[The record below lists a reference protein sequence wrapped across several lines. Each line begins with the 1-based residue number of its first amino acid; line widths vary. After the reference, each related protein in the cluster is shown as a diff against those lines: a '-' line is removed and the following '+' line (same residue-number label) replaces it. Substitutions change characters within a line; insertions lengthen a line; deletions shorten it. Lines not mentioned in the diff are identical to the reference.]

1 MNPRWCAFVIGIIF
15 CGWFTPG
22 AGAGEPAATLS
33 SPTQSLSREI
43 LLTFPDRSLQ
53 RTPNAAPGRYLHRS
67 DNYQSSTWSRAVAA
81 DIARDY
87 SLAPVV
93 EWPIR
98 SLGVRCVVYRVEE
111 TQSIDEVIRR
121 LQLDDRVE
129 AVQRMNTF
137 HTLAGSSDPY
147 RPLQTSFD
155 AMQVEVIHHWTTG
168 RDVKVA
174 IIDTGVDAEHPDLA
188 GQIVEQ
194 VDLTDSRGEF
204 NDDIHG
210 TAVAG
215 IIGAISD
222 NGLGIVG
229 IAPDVRLMA
238 LRACWPERPGAIA
251 AVCNS
256 LTVAKAL
263 DTAIALRP
271 QILNLSLTG
280 PPDPLVG
287 ALLRTALSGG
297 LIIVAAEPVGG
308 AGQPDFL
315 DGLEDVVRVG
325 SEAGQVNPVTARSA
339 PRVVLAPGDDV
350 LTTFP
355 RGTYNFAS
363 GSSFA
368 AANVSGV
375 IALLVELQPGLSS
388 GQVRDLLLAGARRA
402 ATGDAD
408 QLPNGLDLCRTI
420 QRIRSGISC
429 IEGDLSSLVLADKE
443 PVPFGH

>member
-1 MNPRWCAFVIGIIF
+1 MNSRGFAFVVGVIL
-15 CGWFTPG
+15 CAWFPPG
-22 AGAGEPAATLS
+22 AGAGHPTATLS
-33 SPTQSLSREI
+33 SPAQSLSREI

-67 DNYQSSTWSRAVAA
+67 GNYQSTTWSRAIAA

-98 SLGVRCVVYRVEE
+98 SLGVHCVVYRVEE
-111 TQSIDEVIRR
+111 AQSIDEVIRR

-137 HTLAGSSDPY
+137 HTLAGSPDPY
-147 RPLQTSFD
+147 RPLQTSLD
-155 AMQVEVIHHWTTG
+155 AMQVDAIHRWTTG
-168 RDVKVA
+168 RDVEVA
-174 IIDTGVDAEHPDLA
+174 IIDTGVDTEHPDLA
-188 GQIVEQ
+188 GQIAEQ
-194 VDLTDSRGEF
+194 IDFTDSPTEF
-204 NDDIHG
+204 SDDIHG

-229 IAPDVRLMA
+229 IAPGARLIA
-238 LRACWPERPGAIA
+238 LRACWPEQPGAIA

-256 LTVAKAL
+256 VTVAKAL
-263 DTAIALRP
+263 DTAIALQPR
-271 QILNLSLTG
+271 ILNLSLTG

-287 ALLRTALSGG
+287 ALLRAALSDG

-315 DGLEDVVRVG
+315 EGLEDVVRVG
-325 SEAGQVNPVTARSA
+325 SEAGQADPVTARAA
-339 PRVVLAPGDDV
+339 PPVLLAPGDDL

-375 IALLVELQPGLSS
+375 VALLVELQPGLSS
-388 GQVRDLLLAGARRA
+388 GQVRDLLLAGARPA
-402 ATGDAD
+402 AIGDAD
-408 QLPNGLDLCRTI
+408 QLPNDLDLCRTV

-429 IEGDLSSLVLADKE
+429 VEGDLSSLVFAGEE
-443 PVPFGH
+443 PLSFGF

>member
-1 MNPRWCAFVIGIIF
+1 MKPRWCAFIIGIIF
-15 CGWFTPG
+15 YSWFTPD
-22 AGAGEPAATLS
+22 AGAGQPVATLS

-53 RTPNAAPGRYLHRS
+53 RTPNAAPGRYLRRG
-67 DNYQSSTWSRAVAA
+67 DNYQSTTWSRTIAS

-98 SLGVRCVVYRVEE
+98 SLGVHCVVYRVEE
-111 TQSIDEVIRR
+111 TQSIEEMIGR

-137 HTLAGSSDPY
+137 HTLAGGPDPY

-155 AMQVEVIHHWTTG
+155 AMRVDAIHRWTTG
-168 RDVKVA
+168 RDVKIA

-256 LTVAKAL
+256 LTLAKAL
-263 DTAIALRP
+263 DAAIALRP

-287 ALLRTALSGG
+287 SLLRNALSGG

-315 DGLEDVVRVG
+315 EGLEEVVRVG
-325 SEAGQVNPVTARSA
+325 SESGQDNPVIARSA
-339 PRVVLAPGDDV
+339 PPVVLAPGDDV

-375 IALLVELQPGLSS
+375 IALLVQLQPGLSS
-388 GQVRDLLLAGARRA
+388 GQVRDLLLAGARPA
-402 ATGDAD
+402 ASGNAAQPTTD
-408 QLPNGLDLCRTI
+408 LDLCRTI

-429 IEGDLSSLVLADKE
+429 IEGDLSSLLFAEEE
-443 PVPFGH
+443 PVPLGF